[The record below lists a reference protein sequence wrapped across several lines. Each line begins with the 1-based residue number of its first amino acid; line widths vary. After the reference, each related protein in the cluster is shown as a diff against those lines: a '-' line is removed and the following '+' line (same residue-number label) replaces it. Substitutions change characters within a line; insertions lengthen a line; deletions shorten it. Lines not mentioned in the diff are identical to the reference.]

1 MTGNK
6 HFSYLMFALSHY
18 CVSSITFVENESDMC
33 VNILNHLKKWV
44 KQIQNCQALGSDIY
58 ASQMFQLQ

>member
-1 MTGNK
+1 MTGNENL
-6 HFSYLMFALSHY
+6 SYLLFALSHN
-18 CVSSITFVENESDMC
+18 CVSSITFVENESDKC

-44 KQIQNCQALGSDIY
+44 KQIQNCQALCSDKY